1 MLGDAQKFMEI
12 LGDTYRCL
20 EALIDAQECVE
31 MHKYAWRYFEMLGA
45 F

>member
-31 MHKYAWRYFEMLGA
+31 RHKYTWRYLEMPGA